1 MSEAVARGRGL
12 SPRRLLLQELRLVY
26 ANALEEH
33 LVDGTEAS
41 RRQACDIGRWAIAQ
55 GIGVLKTAII
65 HHECL
70 GRILVRLSGSLPFK
84 EGLRRAAEFLA
95 EVLSQYELAH
105 RRSREAVPALRAL
118 NEKME
123 REIQRVARAVH
134 DEAGQLLY
142 AARLAISAAADA
154 ASPTVRQRLAE
165 VEAILNRA
173 EQELRQLSHDLRP
186 TILDDLGLV
195 PALQFLTERV
205 STSTG
210 IRVHFECSL
219 DGRLGA
225 DVETGLYRIVQEAL
239 ANVARHSRANNVT
252 VDLRREL
259 TRLTCLVRDDGV
271 GFDPAVLWRRERGLG
286 LIGIRDRALALGGRL
301 QILSRPQGGT
311 ELLIVVPLKRRAS
324 SACAVKPAATAS
336 ALIQTGAPAPEAS
349 QIKEVS

>member
-123 REIQRVARAVH
+123 REIQRIALAVH

-186 TILDDLGLV
+186 TILDDLGWCRRSSSS
-195 PALQFLTERV
+195 PNASRRAPGSGSISSARSTAGSER
-205 STSTG
+205 T
-210 IRVHFECSL
+210 
-219 DGRLGA
+219 
-225 DVETGLYRIVQEAL
+225 
-239 ANVARHSRANNVT
+239 
-252 VDLRREL
+252 
-259 TRLTCLVRDDGV
+259 
-271 GFDPAVLWRRERGLG
+271 
-286 LIGIRDRALALGGRL
+286 
-301 QILSRPQGGT
+301 SRPVCTGSC
-311 ELLIVVPLKRRAS
+311 RRRWPTWPGI
-324 SACAVKPAATAS
+324 PART
-336 ALIQTGAPAPEAS
+336 T
-349 QIKEVS
+349 